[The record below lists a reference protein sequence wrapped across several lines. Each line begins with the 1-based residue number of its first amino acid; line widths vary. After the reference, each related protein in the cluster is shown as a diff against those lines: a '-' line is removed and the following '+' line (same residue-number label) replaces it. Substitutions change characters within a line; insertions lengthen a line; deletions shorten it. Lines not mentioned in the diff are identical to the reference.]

1 MTDEIFINAVPLSRG
16 TDEDRDHLAIRR
28 GAASPVST
36 YTSYKEKTRQTQ
48 K

>member
-28 GAASPVST
+28 GAASLVSP
-36 YTSYKEKTRQTQ
+36 YTSYKEKTRQMQ